1 MTSTREPSPS
11 LWPLSR
17 SECLDLLAT
26 TTVGRVSL
34 MVDQRPQIFPV
45 NYVLDGDTVLFRT
58 AEGTILSHAGL
69 SSVAFEVDRIDESH
83 HTGWSVLVHGRADN
97 ITDAVDLGARSPG
110 PMVRH
115 PSPGHH
121 GPAAAGPLSRALTS
135 TARLAGAQPAGLR
148 TRLPPTAGPF
158 PVWPRDATRSS

>member
-26 TTVGRVSL
+26 TTVGRVAL

-97 ITDAVDLGARSPG
+97 ITDAVDATSERLRQRSLTTWAPG
-110 PMVRH
+110 RRDQWFAIRPQDITGRRLRDL
-115 PSPGHH
+115 SPE
-121 GPAAAGPLSRALTS
+121 L
-135 TARLAGAQPAGLR
+135 
-148 TRLPPTAGPF
+148 
-158 PVWPRDATRSS
+158 